1 MEKGEKIF
9 ILLLLLLMFILSP
22 SEPVI
27 ASASSSD
34 VITLLSQRVNP
45 ITGKVYGDP
54 LQYEWPRP
62 SIGVFGT
69 GNDETYAQSSK
80 GPGPNTPNILWSL
93 ANVYYKYGDWRNQR
107 LGPEP
112 TDISEEYGYV
122 VSGAPDLLVGGYVFI
137 RTVKA
142 PLLGFGPVPM
152 FGTTPTPTFGTPRED
167 YVLALDP
174 YTGEVKYSVRHPG
187 SSFYMGF
194 FGPSGDL
201 PRVVDPANKYF
212 ALPFTGG
219 WAVYEVAT
227 GRNLYNVTPTP
238 AGTLLPKLGIAYVI
252 WSGVNSTKRGIAA
265 YDHSNLFRP
274 WTPGESTI
282 RTPNNT
288 PIWNITLNKSLML
301 LCVDTDNKIMLFGSM
316 YDCDVIA
323 IRATDGKVLWK
334 WATRSVNRNAV
345 YYEGRFILH
354 GLQRTVT
361 CVNST
366 TGEILWEWIGGHRT
380 YFGNTGA
387 AGDGLFF
394 AHAIDTPTGWIG
406 CWNITTGE
414 LLWKLPGY
422 YFIGYFSPV
431 YADGKIYYILADGRG
446 LTEAYD
452 YWADKGAV
460 NHEFSACID
469 ALTGKIIWRMPFQ
482 MGHYYGTQAG
492 GFDSHNF
499 IAYGNLY
506 IERFGVLYCIGDAAA
521 KDWSFYRGDVEQS
534 GVTSVRGPTDL
545 SKVKW
550 KFKTE
555 APVFATPIVAK
566 GKVYIGSYDQNIYC
580 LDAYT
585 GECIWKFPTKYR
597 VEASVAYYNGRIY
610 TGADDGFIY
619 CLDANNGSLIWS
631 REVGGWM
638 GSLDFYVLST
648 YQPKSSPIVVD
659 GKVYVGAKNG
669 KFYCLNANNGL
680 ILWEYQTKG
689 PILGS
694 PAYYKGRVYVTSTD
708 LNAGP
713 LGRLYAFDANTGE
726 VKWVVDV
733 PNSDLW
739 EIFTPTRLGPA
750 STPSIA
756 RNVPGVGD
764 VILVGSGG
772 TSTNVLYGFDP
783 ETGQMAK
790 FASGKPFILNAT
802 IAWATAPH
810 NWVPAYWN
818 NLVFGYFGLNALAW
832 NVSAWDPQTNQT
844 LLPDLI
850 QWTQWIV
857 HNGAG
862 SPLVS
867 ASISGTYV
875 YFTSDAGNIVC
886 ADARTGKVL
895 STFSSLGLAPSSPVI
910 WEGKLYFGHGDHC
923 VYCIDDTLTVDT
935 YIWANMDKGE
945 TSLNETITINGRL
958 YTKVEW
964 EIPAVSY
971 WPYLWEAYSPGIPK
985 ANVTITF
992 IKPDESMVNLTV
1004 TTDSHGYF
1012 TVSYQP
1018 DQAGTWQWIV
1028 WYEGREMPLHSYRYG
1043 YTFTETQSFEVTAPS
1058 PTKPAAAPALSDYAL
1073 YIAVAV
1079 IIIIVVVLAAQIIKT
1094 KRRKQT

>member
-1 MEKGEKIF
+1 MKRIKGVGMKREWKLC
-9 ILLLLLLMFILSP
+9 LLLLLSLSLFLTIP
-22 SEPVI
+22 I
-27 ASASSSD
+27 ASASSSSSD
-34 VITLLSQRVNP
+34 IISLLSERVNP

-69 GNDETYAQSSK
+69 GNDESYSQSSK

-93 ANVYYKYGDWRNQR
+93 ANVYYLYGDWKNRR

-112 TDISEEYGYV
+112 LDISGQWGYV
-122 VSGAPDLLVGGYVFI
+122 VSGAPDLLVGGYVFV

-142 PLLGFGPVPM
+142 PLIGWGPIPM
-152 FGTTPTPTFGTPRED
+152 FGTSPTPIFGTPRED

-174 YTGEVKYSVRHPG
+174 YTGEVKYGVRHPG

-201 PRVVDPANKYF
+201 PRIVDPNNKYF

-238 AGTLLPKLGIAYVI
+238 AGTLLPKLGIAYSI
-252 WSGVNSTKRGIAA
+252 WTGVNASKRGIAA
-265 YDHSNLFRP
+265 YDHSNVFRP
-274 WTPGESTI
+274 WSTGESTI
-282 RTPNNT
+282 RTPNNQ
-288 PIWNITLNKSLML
+288 PIWNITLNKSIGL
-301 LCVDTDNKIMLFGSM
+301 LCVDTDNKILLFGSW
-316 YDCDVIA
+316 YDCEVHA
-323 IRATDGKVLWK
+323 IRATDGEVLWRL
-334 WATRSVNRNAV
+334 ATRSVNRNAV

-361 CVNST
+361 CINST

-446 LTEAYD
+446 LTDAYD

-469 ALTGKIIWRMPFQ
+469 ALTGKIIWTMPFQ
-482 MGHYYGTQAG
+482 MGHYFGTQAG

-521 KDWSFYRGDVEQS
+521 KDWPFFRGNVEQT
-534 GVTSVRGPTDL
+534 GVTSTRGPTDL
-545 SKVKW
+545 SKVRW
-550 KFKTE
+550 RFKTG
-555 APVFATPIVAK
+555 APVFATPIVVK
-566 GKVYIGSYDQNIYC
+566 GKVYVGSYDKNIYC

-585 GECIWKFPTKYR
+585 GELVWKFPTNYK

-610 TGADDGFIY
+610 TGADDGFVY
-619 CLDANNGSLIWS
+619 CLDAETGSKIWAK
-631 REVGGWM
+631 EVGGWM
-638 GSLDFYVLST
+638 GSLDFYTSST
-648 YQPKSSPIVVD
+648 YQPKSSPIVVN
-659 GKVYVGAKNG
+659 GKVYVGAKSG
-669 KFYCLNANNGL
+669 VFYCFDANNGD
-680 ILWEYQTKG
+680 ILWSYQTKG

-708 LNAGP
+708 LNAETY
-713 LGRLYAFDANTGE
+713 GRLYAFDANTGE
-726 VKWVVDV
+726 VKWVVKV
-733 PNSDLW
+733 PGEPVFVLGPL
-739 EIFTPTRLGPA
+739 IGPA

-756 RNVPGVGD
+756 RNIPGVGD
-764 VILVGSGG
+764 VVLIGTGG
-772 TSTNVLYGFDP
+772 TGSTVVCGYNP
-783 ETGQMAK
+783 ETGEIANLTT
-790 FASGKPFILNAT
+790 GKPFILKAA

-818 NLVFGYFGLNALAW
+818 NLVFGYYGLNALAW
-832 NVSAWDPQTNQT
+832 NVSALDPATNET
-844 LLPDLI
+844 LL

-886 ADARTGKVL
+886 LDAKTGKYI
-895 STFSSLGLAPSSPVI
+895 SAFSSLGLAPSSPVI
-910 WEGKLYFGHGDHC
+910 WEGKLYFGHGDHY

-935 YIWANMDKGE
+935 YMWANADKTELPING
-945 TSLNETITINGRL
+945 TISISGRL

-964 EIPAVSY
+964 EIPEVAYYPSTY
-971 WPYLWEAYSPGIPK
+971 EAYSPGIPK
-985 ANVTITF
+985 ATLIVTF
-992 IKPDESMVNLTV
+992 IKPDNSMVNLTT
-1004 TTDSHGYF
+1004 TTDSYGCF
-1012 TVSYQP
+1012 TISYNP

-1028 WYEGREMPLHSYRYG
+1028 WYEGKEMPLHSYRYG
-1043 YTFTETQSFEVTAPS
+1043 YAFTDTQTFNVTAPPS
-1058 PTKPAAAPALSDYAL
+1058 TKQAPAWPPEYT
-1073 YIAVAV
+1073 YIAVAIV
-1079 IIIIVVVLAAQIIKT
+1079 VVIIIVVLTALIIK
-1094 KRRKQT
+1094 KRGKQA